1 MNLSAQILL
10 PVPFKSKAE
19 GRKLLEIF
27 LNHFPRHVPT
37 LVGDS
42 EPISWEFHAE
52 DPESALKF
60 WGNFGFLAQR
70 RNPEMLLYV
79 LFSSPSVRP
88 RHASIGI
95 LSFQTDRRGDLP
107 AMHNFVCEASEVFD
121 ADYAVA
127 HILTR
132 SELDDRLATLTAAQT
147 RSDQGLLRRRIR
159 ARGFRKSIVEYEHA
173 YLLNSMVGEM
183 DARSPLANDFWTTLH
198 RYDGRERILNTP
210 ANKVKAL
217 SSGAIALQLTE
228 GLEDNPTDWQTF
240 RTIRERC
247 KQYLGSDAFFDP
259 FASPGHLY
267 RVPEFHFPAEF
278 YKTGAT
284 PQS

>member
-1 MNLSAQILL
+1 
-10 PVPFKSKAE
+10 
-19 GRKLLEIF
+19 
-27 LNHFPRHVPT
+27 
-37 LVGDS
+37 
-42 EPISWEFHAE
+42 
-52 DPESALKF
+52 
-60 WGNFGFLAQR
+60 
-70 RNPEMLLYV
+70 
-79 LFSSPSVRP
+79 
-88 RHASIGI
+88 
-95 LSFQTDRRGDLP
+95 
-107 AMHNFVCEASEVFD
+107 MHNFVCEASEVFD

-132 SELDDRLATLTAAQT
+132 SELDDRLATLTTQT
-147 RSDQGLLRRRIR
+147 RSDQGLLRRRIER
-159 ARGFRKSIVEYEHA
+159 EGFEKV
-173 YLLNSMVGEM
+173 LWSMSMPIYSTRWLEKWMPDLPWLTIFGRPYIDM
-183 DARSPLANDFWTTLH
+183 M
-198 RYDGRERILNTP
+198 GRERILNTP

-267 RVPEFHFPAEF
+267 RVPEFHFPAEL